1 LTSIDSSRPLHTGVP
16 QDPSVHP
23 PSNLHRQ
30 SLHVLFDNMEEEE
43 EPLESRPPR
52 DQSVDYVKRFGDIL
66 ALQATQEE
74 EQNDDVPMGDQEE
87 ESKWEME
94 YDMDDQQELELLEN
108 AQKMSENAE
117 AEEQDDENTMSD
129 GEQDMECPT
138 EYDVDDLQEQERLEN
153 AAGEE
158 EEEGE
163 SELDNFSHS
172 SEDESDYQESEVSED
187 GMIVIPDCD
196 QERDEASSMETDY
209 EEPAMGDA

>member
-1 LTSIDSSRPLHTGVP
+1 
-16 QDPSVHP
+16 
-23 PSNLHRQ
+23 
-30 SLHVLFDNMEEEE
+30 
-43 EPLESRPPR
+43 
-52 DQSVDYVKRFGDIL
+52 
-66 ALQATQEE
+66 
-74 EQNDDVPMGDQEE
+74 
-87 ESKWEME
+87 
-94 YDMDDQQELELLEN
+94 MDDQREVEMLEN
-108 AQKMSENAE
+108 AQKVLENAE
-117 AEEQDDENTMSD
+117 AEEQDDGDTMSD
-129 GEQDMECPT
+129 GEQDSEWPT

-187 GMIVIPDCD
+187 GMIVIPDGD